1 LRAASWRSRF
11 WRPAVRLAALEPFR
25 PHDLGHTAVALWIAA
40 GIGVLEVSRLAGHT
54 STSFTL
60 DRYGHLFPQSERQS
74 AAKLDRYLADLP
86 VARISHDVG
95 TEDVAQGGT

>member
-1 LRAASWRSRF
+1 
-11 WRPAVRLAALEPFR
+11 
-25 PHDLGHTAVALWIAA
+25 A

-86 VARISHDVG
+86 VARILHEPADFNL
-95 TEDVAQGGT
+95 TRND